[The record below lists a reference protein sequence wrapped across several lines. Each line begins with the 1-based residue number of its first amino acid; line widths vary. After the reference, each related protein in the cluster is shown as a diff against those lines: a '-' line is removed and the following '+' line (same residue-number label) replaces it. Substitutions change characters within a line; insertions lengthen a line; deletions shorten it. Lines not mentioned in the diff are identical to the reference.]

1 MEPNIQTPTLGFMGT
16 GRRKNA
22 VARVRVMEGT
32 GKVSINGKTVEEF
45 FGGLLRHK
53 RTVVKPIEIS
63 APAKG
68 YDYMVYVDGGGVT
81 GQAGAISMGISRAL
95 LKLDP
100 TLKGNLR
107 KEGLLTRDSRMV
119 ERKKPGRPKARKRFQ
134 FSKR

>member
-68 YDYMVYVDGGGVT
+68 YDYMVYVDGGDAGWIRILWVHPIPA
-81 GQAGAISMGISRAL
+81 QAVNR
-95 LKLDP
+95 
-100 TLKGNLR
+100 T
-107 KEGLLTRDSRMV
+107 
-119 ERKKPGRPKARKRFQ
+119 
-134 FSKR
+134 

>member
-1 MEPNIQTPTLGFMGT
+1 MSETNQVAPFTGT

-22 VARVRVMEGT
+22 VARVRLVKGS
-32 GKVSINGKTVEEF
+32 GRVLVNGRTIEDF

-53 RTVVKPIEIS
+53 RTAVRPVEIS
-63 APAKG
+63 APAKD
-68 YDYMVYVDGGGVT
+68 YDFHVFVAGGGVT
-81 GQAGAISMGISRAL
+81 GQAGAISHCISRAL
-95 LKLDP
+95 LNVDP
-100 TLKGNLR
+100 ALKAALR